1 MTSSNT
7 DSTKSASDRLLGALT
22 RLEQAIG
29 DIEKKLSTIASAN
42 DDKLKNLEEQ
52 LGSVKQQYSQLN
64 EVTQQV
70 ANRLDENME
79 KLRKLAA

>member
-1 MTSSNT
+1 MTAPTPDSS
-7 DSTKSASDRLLGALT
+7 KSASDRLLGALT

-29 DIEKKLSTIASAN
+29 DIEKKLNTIASAN
-42 DDKLKNLEEQ
+42 DDKLKNLEQQ

-70 ANRLDENME
+70 ATKLDENME